1 LPYAKIKEKKE
12 QSKMSNKRTEY
23 ECVYPFTAETYLL
36 IGKKARAVYFGEERV
51 EVKNWR
57 EVFQLI
63 LTRCNEQKHDR
74 LMYLRDKVAG
84 KVRTFIS
91 ATPDGM
97 ERPFQLD
104 EGLFLDS
111 GHYGTATLLHRLRD
125 CILTPACY
133 DYSNIIIAVIKN

>member
-1 LPYAKIKEKKE
+1 
-12 QSKMSNKRTEY
+12 MSNKLTECEY
-23 ECVYPFTAETYLL
+23 VYPFTAETYLF
-36 IGKKARAVYFGEERV
+36 IGKKAKAVYFGEERV
-51 EVKNWR
+51 EVRNWR
-57 EVFQLI
+57 DVFKLI

-104 EGLFLDS
+104 EELFLDS
-111 GHYGTATLLHRLRD
+111 GHYGTATLLHILRD
-125 CILTPACY
+125 CILKPACY
-133 DYSNIIIAVIKN
+133 DYQNIRIAVK